1 MGVPQTPCPAGHLT
15 GGIVSPPGADVVL
28 NLQMGEL
35 SPRGLGCLS
44 PGCQHVKPQF
54 KRGMAGFNVSA
65 SPLRVSCLL
74 GLQLRLYVECT

>member
-54 KRGMAGFNVSA
+54 KCRMAGFNVSA

-74 GLQLRLYVECT
+74 DLQLRLYVECT